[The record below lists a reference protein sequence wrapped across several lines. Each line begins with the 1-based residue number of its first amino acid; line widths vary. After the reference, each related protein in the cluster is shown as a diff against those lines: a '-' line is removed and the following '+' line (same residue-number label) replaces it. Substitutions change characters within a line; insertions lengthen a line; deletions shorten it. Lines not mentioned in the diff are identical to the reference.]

1 MSLEVGQEAPV
12 EILEQMSAEEKMR
25 EEIILALRLCDGID
39 LAQFAARYQLDLIG
53 RFAVEIEDAE
63 QKGLLKLE
71 NNRLCLTRRGYFLSN
86 QVFCRFI

>member
-1 MSLEVGQEAPV
+1 MD
-12 EILEQMSAEEKMR
+12 
-25 EEIILALRLCDGID
+25 LR
-39 LAQFAARYQLDLIG
+39 R

-63 QKGLLKLE
+63 QKGLLKLG